1 MTENPIMILLYVGI
15 AAYVGN
21 MYWGDYKSGRA
32 LDPEAAAMPGATGT
46 SLLAVLIAVIGALVL
61 LAVETGGEIALGVV
75 AEQSEMVWY
84 FVFAIVAAG
93 IVEEVIF
100 RGYLVVDKK
109 GRAALVASCA
119 GFSLIFALIHF
130 HLFSFEFPDEAAWWQ
145 IWSAEVEWT
154 LTAKGWFSTSI
165 LFANSLWFYACR
177 FGPWNGT
184 RSLFPCMVAHAAS
197 NFGVF
202 VVKWVQGYVIF

>member
-1 MTENPIMILLYVGI
+1 MILLYLGI
-15 AAYVGN
+15 AAYVGS

-32 LDPEAAAMPGATGT
+32 EDPDAGAMPGATAT
-46 SLLAVLIAVIGALVL
+46 SPVAILIAVVGALL
-61 LAVETGGEIALGVV
+61 ILAVETGGEIALGV
-75 AEQSEMVWY
+75 ASEQSEMVWY

-109 GRAALVASCA
+109 STAALVASCV

-130 HLFSFEFPDEAAWWQ
+130 HVFSLEYPDDVPWWKF
-145 IWSAEVEWT
+145 WSAEIEWT
-154 LTAKGWFSTSI
+154 LTSKAWFSTTI

-177 FGPWNGT
+177 FGPWN
-184 RSLFPCMVAHAAS
+184 RSRSIFPSMIAHAAS
-197 NFGVF
+197 NLGVF
-202 VVKWVQGYVIF
+202 FVKLVQGYVIF

>member
-15 AAYVGN
+15 AVYVGN
-21 MYWGDYKSGRA
+21 MYWSDYKSGRA
-32 LDPEAAAMPGATGT
+32 LDPEAVAMPGATGT
-46 SLLAVLIAVIGALVL
+46 SVLAVLIAVIGALVI

-84 FVFAIVAAG
+84 FVFAIVSAG

-100 RGYLVVDKK
+100 RGYLVIDKK
-109 GRAALVASCA
+109 GRALLVAGCV
-119 GFSLIFALIHF
+119 GFSLLFALIHF
-130 HLFSFEFPDEAAWWQ
+130 HLFSLEFADEVAWWQ
-145 IWSAEVEWT
+145 LWAAEVEWT

-177 FGPWNGT
+177 FGPWNRS
-184 RSLFPCMVAHAAS
+184 RSLFPCMIAHAAS

>member
-15 AAYVGN
+15 AAYVAN

-32 LDPEAAAMPGATGT
+32 ADPEAACLPGATGT
-46 SLLAVLIAVIGALVL
+46 SVKAILIAVIGALLL

-75 AEQSEMVWY
+75 DEQSEMVWY

-100 RGYLVVDKK
+100 RGYLVVDKR
-109 GRAALVASCA
+109 GRAALVASCV

-130 HLFSFEFPDEAAWWQ
+130 HVVSLEYPEDVAWWQ
-145 IWSAEVEWT
+145 FWQVELEWT
-154 LTAKGWFSTSI
+154 LTDKALFTTAI

-177 FGPWNGT
+177 FGPWNET
-184 RSLFPCMVAHAAS
+184 RSIFPCMIAHAAS
-197 NFGVF
+197 NLGVF
-202 VVKWVQGYVIF
+202 FVKWAQGYVIF

>member
-15 AAYVGN
+15 AVYVGN

-32 LDPEAAAMPGATGT
+32 LDPEAGAMPGATGT
-46 SLLAVLIAVIGALVL
+46 SVLAVLIAVIGALVI

-100 RGYLVVDKK
+100 RGYLVIDKK
-109 GRAALVASCA
+109 GRALLVASCV
-119 GFSLIFALIHF
+119 GFSLLFALIHF
-130 HLFSFEFPDEAAWWQ
+130 HLFSLDFPDEASWWQ

-165 LFANSLWFYACR
+165 LLANSLWFYACR
-177 FGPWNGT
+177 FGPWNRS
-184 RSLFPCMVAHAAS
+184 RSLFPCMIAHAAS

>member
-1 MTENPIMILLYVGI
+1 MTENPVMILLYVGI

-21 MYWGDYKSGRA
+21 MYWGDYKSQKDGAVDDR
-32 LDPEAAAMPGATGT
+32 AMPGAFAT
-46 SLLAVLIAVIGALVL
+46 SLPAIVIAVVGALL
-61 LAVETGGEIALGVV
+61 ILAVETSGEIALGV
-75 AEQSEMVWY
+75 ASEQSEMVWY

-109 GRAALVASCA
+109 GTAALVASCV

-130 HLFSFEFPDEAAWWQ
+130 HLFSIDYPDEAQWWQ
-145 IWSAEVEWT
+145 LWQAEVDWS
-154 LTAKGWFSTSI
+154 LTRKAWFNTAI

-177 FGPWNGT
+177 FGPWNPT
-184 RSLFPCMVAHAAS
+184 RSIFPCMIGHAAS
-197 NFGVF
+197 NLGVFGV
-202 VVKWVQGYVIF
+202 KLAQGYVIF